1 MLIKNVIIYYYNTR
15 VMFERKVCAYD
26 FWEVYIFRDV
36 YYTRI

>member
-1 MLIKNVIIYYYNTR
+1 MLIKNVIISLYMC